1 MSVYILDTNIADL
14 LYRKHPPILDRLQ
27 ALPPD
32 APIAATMITVG
43 EALGGWLSQCRRAP
57 DGIARSR
64 AYERLREVFDFYA
77 GLKRASFTPEAAAI
91 FDQLKAQK
99 IRVGTNDLSIAAITL
114 AVGGILVTR
123 NKVDFERVPG
133 LVFEDW
139 AA

>member
-1 MSVYILDTNIADL
+1 MSVYILDTNIADM
-14 LYRKHPPILDRLQ
+14 LYRKHPNVLARLN

-32 APIAATMITVG
+32 APVAATMITVG
-43 EALGGWLSQCRRAP
+43 EALGGWLSQCRRAS
-57 DGIARSR
+57 DGLVRAR

-77 GLKRASFTPEAAAI
+77 GLKRVMFTPEAAAI

-123 NKVDFERVPG
+123 NKVDFEHVPG
-133 LVFEDW
+133 LALEDW
-139 AA
+139 TT

>member
-14 LYRKHPPILDRLQ
+14 LYRKHPMVLARLH
-27 ALPPD
+27 ALPPNT
-32 APIAATMITVG
+32 PVAATMITVG
-43 EALGGWLSQCRRAP
+43 EALGGWLSQCRRAS
-57 DGIARSR
+57 DGLARSR

-77 GLKRASFTPEAAAI
+77 ALKRTSFTPEAAAI

-114 AVGGILVTR
+114 AVEGILVTR

-139 AA
+139 TT